1 MKKILITGG
10 DGYVGSSLYAAL
22 KENYNVTK
30 ISRKDFDLTDT
41 RETFKWFD
49 SKHFDIVIHC
59 AIRGGNRLKTDG
71 IDVLDDNLNMYYN
84 LLRHKSHYN
93 KFINIGSGAELYGF
107 GYYALSK
114 KVIRESVLNHDNFYN
129 LRVFGI
135 FDENELDN
143 RFIKAN
149 MLRYINKK
157 PMLIHNDIKMDFFY
171 MKDFVSLVE
180 HYIENDNLDKE
191 IDCCYS
197 EKMYLSDIAC
207 EINKLDTWRVSIEIE
222 SSVVG
227 SKDYIGEFTST
238 EVPVVGFNSGLKN
251 VYFESYKKF

>member
-10 DGYVGSSLYAAL
+10 DGYVGSSLYATL

-30 ISRKDFDLTDT
+30 ISRKDFDLLDVNKLG
-41 RETFKWFD
+41 EWFKSKRFD
-49 SKHFDIVIHC
+49 VVIHC
-59 AIRGGNRLKTDG
+59 AIQGGIRSKADK

-84 LLRHKSHYN
+84 LLRHKSHYG
-93 KFINIGSGAELYGF
+93 KFINIGSGAELCGT

-114 KVIRESVLNHDNFYN
+114 KVIRESVLHYDNFYN
-129 LRVFGI
+129 IRAFGI

-157 PMLIHNDIKMDFFY
+157 PMLIHSDIKMDFFY

-222 SSVVG
+222 SSAVE
-227 SKDYIGEFTST
+227 SKDYIGKFTSMP
-238 EVPVVGFNSGLKN
+238 VPMVGFNEGLKN

>member
-1 MKKILITGG
+1 MKNILITGG
-10 DGYVGSSLYAAL
+10 NGYIASSLNNAL
-22 KENYNVTK
+22 KDRHNIVKLT
-30 ISRKDFDLTDT
+30 RKDFDLTDT

-84 LLRHKSHYN
+84 LLRHKSHYD
-93 KFINIGSGAELYGF
+93 KFINIGSGSELYGF

-135 FDENELDN
+135 FDENELDT

-149 MLRYINKK
+149 ILRYINRQ
-157 PMLIHNDIKMDFFY
+157 PMIIHNDKYMDFFY

-180 HYIENDNLDKE
+180 HYIETETLDKE
-191 IDCCYS
+191 IDCCY
-197 EKMYLSDIAC
+197 EEQYLLSDIAHT
-207 EINKLDTWRVSIEIE
+207 INQLDEW
-222 SSVVG
+222 
-227 SKDYIGEFTST
+227 TSQIDCGDVLSQNYT
-238 EVPVVGFNSGLKN
+238 GAYSLPISCQGLETGIKEV
-251 VYFESYKKF
+251 YKKLCKI